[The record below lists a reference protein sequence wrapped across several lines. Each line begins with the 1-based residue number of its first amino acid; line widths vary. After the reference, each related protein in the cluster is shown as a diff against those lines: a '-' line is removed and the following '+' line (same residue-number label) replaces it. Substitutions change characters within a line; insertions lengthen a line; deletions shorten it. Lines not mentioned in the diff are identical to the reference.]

1 MTPLV
6 LLLLYER
13 HLGTASR
20 MHAYVNSLPRRFDTP
35 LFWTDTEIEELQYP
49 PISQRVRSIWLHDH
63 GAGFT
68 GPVATV
74 EPGTAVPV
82 FAMSSHPECRL

>member
-6 LLLLYER
+6 LLLLYEK

-35 LFWTDTEIEELQYP
+35 LFWTDTETAELQYP
-49 PISQRVRSIWLHDH
+49 PISQRVRGIP
-63 GAGFT
+63 A
-68 GPVATV
+68 
-74 EPGTAVPV
+74 E
-82 FAMSSHPECRL
+82 RLWVRVHTSLCEM